1 MKYTLEELV
10 TFSDDEIF
18 NLLTEEVGIIS
29 TKFIPN
35 ENFINL
41 YQTKLNKNLDDN
53 EFKNAIIIYKKLLFK
68 NPKM

>member
-29 TKFIPN
+29 TKFIPY

-41 YQTKLNKNLDDN
+41 YQTKLNKNLEKHLTN
-53 EFKNAIIIYKKLLFK
+53 IKKHI
-68 NPKM
+68 